1 MKIAKKLLA
10 VVMALAMIAAFA
22 AVAFAASP
30 SFSVTDNG
38 DGTYAV
44 SVKFVD
50 AVGLKS
56 GKLYFGYDAG
66 KVTEIKM
73 KNGADA
79 KNIGDVDNSYSR
91 EFNAGIN
98 PAEYGFFFKDVL
110 WDSAKWAAAD
120 GAEAVV
126 NGENFECA
134 IFTFK
139 GEAGTKITV
148 TGNLVIGETSVP
160 VETSF
165 VLGTVKETWDAGT
178 VTKEA
183 TCTEKG
189 VKTFTSNLGNTKTEE
204 IPALGHKYVDTVTK
218 EATCTEKG
226 EKTSKCSVCG
236 DTKTTEIAALGHKWD
251 AGKVTKE
258 ATATAKGVKTF
269 TCTVCGATRTEDIP
283 VKGEKVSQKIYDIDP
298 NVNGYPYVPAP
309 VYVCP
314 CGNKDCK
321 CTNKDCKCDGKVAA
335 SKCTDEKC
343 PCNAGAAPATTA
355 KAAASSAKTA
365 ANVKTDGGKNTGD
378 NSVLAIVAGMVVMAG
393 AAFVVTKKR
402 K

>member
-10 VVMALAMIAAFA
+10 VVMTLAMIAAFT
-22 AVAFAASP
+22 AVAFAASA
-30 SFSVTDNG
+30 SFTVSDNG

-56 GKLYFGYDAG
+56 GKLYFGYEDG

-110 WDSAKWAAAD
+110 WDSATWAAAD

-134 IFTFK
+134 VFTIK
-139 GEAGTKITV
+139 GEAGSKITV

-160 VETSF
+160 VDTSF
-165 VLGTVKETWDAGT
+165 VLGTVKETWDAGK

-189 VKTFTSNLGNTKTEE
+189 VKTYTSNLGNTKTEE
-204 IPALGHKYVDTVTK
+204 IPALGHKYVDKVTK

-226 EKTSKCSVCG
+226 TKTSTCSVCG
-236 DTKTTEIAALGHKWD
+236 DTKTVEIAALGHKWD
-251 AGKVTKE
+251 GGKVTKE
-258 ATATAKGVKTF
+258 ATKTAEGEKTY
-269 TCTVCGATRTEDIP
+269 TCTVCGATKTEKIA
-283 VKGEKVSQKIYDIDP
+283 KLGSEKIYDIDP
-298 NVNGYPYVPAP
+298 NNNGVP
-309 VYVCP
+309 YVCP

-321 CTNKDCKCDGKVAA
+321 CTNKDCKCDGKNPA
-335 SKCTDEKC
+335 SKCTDAKC
-343 PCNAGAAPATTA
+343 PCNCKPAETTTA
-355 KAAASSAKTA
+355 KAAASTKTA
-365 ANVKTDGGKNTGD
+365 ASVKTDGGKNTGD
-378 NSVLAIVAGMVVMAG
+378 NSVLAIVAGMVALAG
-393 AAFVVTKKR
+393 AAYVVTKKR